1 MKKIF
6 LSTVLS
12 LSLISASFCPQISTG
27 TNKNATAGDY
37 ETTTTTVGTS
47 DVMFQTTTT
56 AGTYTSTPFISS
68 GTLHDF
74 IENST
79 SATTRGTLYDVIT
92 TSTTVETEKQP
103 LTIGR
108 PDEDGYY
115 HIEAGYGIGF
125 SVSGYYNDP
134 NSDYYDG
141 RKLCFTVEVD
151 DPSIASVNYR
161 LSGEC
166 NIWIDALS
174 PGETTVTMTAPD
186 GRSVSANIMVEEE
199 TLKIGSYGGYRY
211 GEDFCEI
218 SFENSKLFCL
228 WVTGCENPDP
238 EEYCNGKTW
247 FTFEIAD
254 PSVAKINSIETDS
267 IYHGNDF
274 TVDALSVGETV
285 LTVYAPDG
293 RSASF
298 RLIVV
303 DPQQTTGTTI
313 IDPTIT
319 TTTTEITTE
328 TGTSG
333 TTILTYFN
341 EHGVL
346 VDEFGNAF
354 INNGTSV
361 VGTFNTTT
369 TTVGTFNIT
378 TTSDDNTTT
387 TTTETTS
394 SNPDDE
400 LPQTGNSNIFYKVV
414 VGVASAMTITGTAMV
429 AYSKKKDEE

>member
-12 LSLISASFCPQISTG
+12 LGFISASVCSPVSTG
-27 TNKNATAGDY
+27 AYLQNVTAEDY

-56 AGTYTSTPFISS
+56 AGTYTSTPFIPS

-125 SVSGYYNDP
+125 SVSGYYAP
-134 NSDYYDG
+134 NSGYYDVG
-141 RKLCFTVEVD
+141 ELCFTVEIA
-151 DPSIASVNYR
+151 DPSIVCVNYS
-161 LSGEC
+161 LSREC
-166 NIWIDALS
+166 DIWIDALS

-218 SFENSKLFCL
+218 PFEDSKLFCL

-254 PSVAKINSIETDS
+254 PSIAKINSIETDS
-267 IYHGNDF
+267 IYHGNNF
-274 TVDALSVGETV
+274 TIDALSIGETV
-285 LTVYAPDG
+285 LTVYAPDC

-303 DPQQTTGTTI
+303 DPKQTTGTTTR
-313 IDPTIT
+313 DLTIT

-333 TTILTYFN
+333 TTIATYYD
-341 EHGVL
+341 EYGSL
-346 VDEFGNAF
+346 VDEFGNL
-354 INNGTSV
+354 IVINGTSAI
-361 VGTFNTTT
+361 GSGTTT
-369 TTVGTFNIT
+369 AVSTANNIT
-378 TTSDDNTTT
+378 TTSVDNTTT

-414 VGVASAMTITGTAMV
+414 VGVASAMTITGTAMI